1 MKHVSNNLSGLVAA
15 EDDQTLPKL
24 QPIFHPYLLVTNVPV
39 TIDAKGMRW
48 TEAMWL
54 KDLSRHVAYLG
65 NLSLASPCRQGEP
78 GVYDVHVSSLI
89 SPEKINHID
98 LPYTFSNVAA
108 LKAAPQNILLLWGAL
123 KKTLAV
129 HYMVNNFPVPYGWLI
144 VPMAKLLGRYKI
156 IVIESAPWRFPYA
169 KPFSKAKLVEYV
181 FERVNRWCVNQS
193 DFCLFTQADY
203 KKQLLIRDQS
213 KGYVI
218 PASWID
224 ESAILDASAAEKSWD
239 KKFSLRPDRI
249 RVLFAARLVEAKGVK
264 VLLDAMQILADKG
277 ISSVELGIAGEGE
290 LLHLCES
297 YAKKL
302 LPTVHIKILGTRE
315 YGSDFFNLLKEYDA
329 VVMPSLTDE
338 QPRLPFDAYSQAV
351 PVLASDT
358 DGIRVC
364 VKEGSSGRLVPPGD
378 PERLS
383 QLLVW
388 AADNRAILRRM
399 GIESLEIARGMTHWH
414 MHYQRWGYLQH
425 AMDQWLAKRR

>member
-1 MKHVSNNLSGLVAA
+1 MKHVSNHSSNLVAT
-15 EDDQTLPKL
+15 EDVQAVPKL

-39 TIDAKGMRW
+39 TIDAQGVRW

-54 KDLSRHVAYLG
+54 KDLSRHVAYLE
-65 NLSLASPCRQGEP
+65 NFSLASPCRQGES
-78 GVYDVHVSSLI
+78 GVHDVQFSSLI
-89 SPEKINHID
+89 PAEKINHID
-98 LPYTFSNVAA
+98 LPYTFSNLTA
-108 LKAAPQNILLLWGAL
+108 LKAAPHNIRLLWGAL
-123 KKTLAV
+123 KNTLAV
-129 HYMVNNFPVPYGWLI
+129 HYMVNNFPLPYGWLI
-144 VPMAKLLGRYKI
+144 VPMAKLLGRFKI

-169 KPFSKAKLVEYV
+169 KSFSKAKLVEYV

-203 KKQLLIRDQS
+203 KKQLLNRDQS

-224 ESAILDASAAEKSWD
+224 ESAILDTVAAEKSWD
-239 KKFSLRPDRI
+239 EKFSLRPDRI

-264 VLLDAMQILADKG
+264 VLLDAMRILADKG
-277 ISSVELGIAGEGE
+277 ITSVELGIVGEGE

-297 YAKKL
+297 YAKSL
-302 LPTVHIKILGTRE
+302 LPAVHIKILATRE

-329 VVMPSLTDE
+329 IVMPSLTDE
-338 QPRLPFDAYSQAV
+338 QPRLPYDAYSQAV

-378 PERLS
+378 PEQLASYWSGQRTTERFSAAWVLS
-383 QLLVW
+383 
-388 AADNRAILRRM
+388 
-399 GIESLEIARGMTHWH
+399 H
-414 MHYQRWGYLQH
+414 
-425 AMDQWLAKRR
+425 